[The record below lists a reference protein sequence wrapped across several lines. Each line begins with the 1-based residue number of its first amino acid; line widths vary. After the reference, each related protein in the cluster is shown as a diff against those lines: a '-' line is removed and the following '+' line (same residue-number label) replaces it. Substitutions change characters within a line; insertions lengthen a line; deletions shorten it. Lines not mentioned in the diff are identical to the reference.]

1 MNTMAIRPAL
11 WTESD
16 AAAATDGI
24 PYGEWT
30 ASGVSIDSRTTEPG
44 DLFIA
49 IRGPRAD
56 GHDHVREAL
65 ARGAVAA
72 LVDRPPPG
80 VPREAAL
87 LVVDDTMEGLLAL
100 ARFARL
106 RTRAGIIGVTGSVG
120 KTGTKEALKLALET
134 QGPTHASAGNLN
146 NQWGVPLSLARM
158 PAPVRFGIFE
168 LGMNHA
174 GEIAPLSQL
183 VQPDVAIITTVEAAH
198 LENFDSVE
206 DIADAKAEIFAGM
219 SPRGAAI
226 LNRDNRHY
234 ARLVAHARTQG
245 LSRIWSFG
253 EHPEADARLLDAS
266 IHATCS
272 AVHAVIRGEPI
283 QYSLAAPGRHWVANS
298 LAVLL
303 AVKALGADL
312 TQAARGLA
320 RIAPPRGR
328 GARQRIR
335 LTRGGAEGAFTLI
348 DESYNASPAAVAAAL
363 KVLAKVDL
371 GDTGRHIA
379 VLGDMLE
386 LGDSSPELHA
396 GLRRELVAA
405 GVDLVFACG
414 PMMSR
419 LYDALPAEMRGGYA
433 ADSRALAPL
442 AAAAALPGDAIMVK
456 GSLGS
461 RMAVVVEALQALDE
475 ARPGADVMVESG
487 TAGQCA
493 ATGR

>member
-1 MNTMAIRPAL
+1 M
-11 WTESD
+11 
-16 AAAATDGI
+16 
-24 PYGEWT
+24 
-30 ASGVSIDSRTTEPG
+30 
-44 DLFIA
+44 
-49 IRGPRAD
+49 
-56 GHDHVREAL
+56 
-65 ARGAVAA
+65 
-72 LVDRPPPG
+72 
-80 VPREAAL
+80 
-87 LVVDDTMEGLLAL
+87 
-100 ARFARL
+100 
-106 RTRAGIIGVTGSVG
+106 
-120 KTGTKEALKLALET
+120 
-134 QGPTHASAGNLN
+134 
-146 NQWGVPLSLARM
+146 
-158 PAPVRFGIFE
+158 
-168 LGMNHA
+168 
-174 GEIAPLSQL
+174 
-183 VQPDVAIITTVEAAH
+183 
-198 LENFDSVE
+198 
-206 DIADAKAEIFAGM
+206 
-219 SPRGAAI
+219 
-226 LNRDNRHY
+226 
-234 ARLVAHARTQG
+234 
-245 LSRIWSFG
+245 
-253 EHPEADARLLDAS
+253 
-266 IHATCS
+266 
-272 AVHAVIRGEPI
+272 IRGEPI

-348 DESYNASPAAVAAAL
+348 DESYNANPAAVAAAL